1 MIEQLEQEQSSVSEL
16 RSDIATKDETIEKLN
31 EDTD

>member
-1 MIEQLEQEQSSVSEL
+1 MIDQLEQEQGSVSEL